1 MFAAAGVIAALAIAT
16 PAVAGQASRRAT
28 NKDQK
33 AQTSEPERRTSS
45 REEARP
51 PAPAAR
57 PSQAS
62 KAPQQASHDAVQERR
77 PTQGRAVPRPTNNPP
92 PVETLPRVRESRP
105 VYAPSRPV
113 VVAPR
118 AVIIAPRRPSW
129 GRYDRWW
136 GAPRHIVRYHQP
148 YYVFQPRVRFSFGLT
163 IGHPVRYPVW
173 YDPYPVYG
181 YAIGPRY
188 GGISFDMDPYD
199 AAIFIDG
206 GYVGIVDDFSPYDA
220 PLTLRAGLHRIEV
233 RARGY
238 QPMSFDITV
247 VPGQVIP
254 YRGALGYLQ

>member
-1 MFAAAGVIAALAIAT
+1 MFAAAGVVAALAIAA
-16 PAVAGQASRRAT
+16 PALAGQASRRAT

-33 AQTSEPERRTSS
+33 AQTSEPDRRTSS

-57 PSQAS
+57 SSQAS
-62 KAPQQASHDAVQERR
+62 KAPAHYDGPPDP
-77 PTQGRAVPRPTNNPP
+77 PTPRRAVPRPANNPP
-92 PVETLPRVRESRP
+92 PRETLPRERDSRP
-105 VYAPSRPV
+105 VYVPARPV

-118 AVIIAPRRPSW
+118 HVVIAPRYPTW
-129 GRYDRWW
+129 GRYDRRWW

-148 YYVFQPRVRFSFGLT
+148 YYVFRPHVRFSFGLT
-163 IGHPVRYPVW
+163 IGHPVAYPVW
-173 YDPYPVYG
+173 YDPRPYYG
-181 YAIGPRY
+181 YSIGPRY

-206 GYVGIVDDFSPYDA
+206 EYVGIVDDFSPYDA
-220 PLTLRAGLHRIEV
+220 PLTLRAGRHRVEI
-233 RARGY
+233 RSRGY

-254 YRGALGYLQ
+254 YRGALGYLR